1 VANSIARPDDI
12 LQQGLVFV
20 GGTVFVKGGLQID
33 ATLKDVRVV
42 AADNKPIV
50 LTALGTMQ
58 NCSIEGADVLVAG
71 TFSGQVLAR
80 GDVEVTDTAE
90 FSGSIRSSGVVVVN
104 PLAGDA
110 DEITIGRLPPEAPI
124 TSRLRPWSSPFLGLP
139 RRRCST
145 AKLPTVLETEP
156 ITTWTFDAAH
166 HPAGPA

>member
-1 VANSIARPDDI
+1 MGILSLLFNPHRKPSVADSIARPDDI
-12 LQQGLVFV
+12 LQQSLVFV

-42 AADNKPIV
+42 AVDNKPIV

-110 DEITIGRLPPEAPI
+110 DEITIGRLPPEAPKDI
-124 TSRLRPWSSPFLGLP
+124 TPKAVVEPVSGVAD
-139 RRRCST
+139 T
-145 AKLPTVLETEP
+145 AV
-156 ITTWTFDAAH
+156 FDGQASYGA
-166 HPAGPA
+166 

>member
-1 VANSIARPDDI
+1 MQQSRPDDI
-12 LQQGLVFV
+12 LQQSLVFV

-58 NCSIEGADVLVAG
+58 GCSIEGADVLIAG

-90 FSGSIRSSGVVVVN
+90 FSGSIRSSGIVVVN

-110 DEITIGRLPPEAPI
+110 DEITIGRLPPEAPKDI
-124 TSRLRPWSSPFLGLP
+124 TPK
-139 RRRCST
+139 
-145 AKLPTVLETEP
+145 AVVEP
-156 ITTWTFDAAH
+156 GGDGDAAVFDGH
-166 HPAGPA
+166 QPSFGA